1 MAGRVALVLPSP
13 GLRAAASQLLAE
25 TGEDALIYAGAEFH
39 PERVV
44 SRALEEGAA
53 VIVAPPPL
61 ARGLRQVGLLP
72 VVELE
77 VSPFELL
84 EALLR
89 ARESGRPVVLINYAR
104 SGPDPGVLSRLAG
117 VPVSCLSLPRDA
129 GKVREQLEKVPPGSV
144 VVGGETTVSLAI
156 GLGLAAV
163 AVTPGKA
170 ALEEALRRARAVLA
184 ALGQVTPAAGAGG
197 ASGGAP
203 GGQGDAGGPGGPP
216 AFPEVETEC
225 AGETP
230 ASLRPPWEEV
240 VASSPAMSR
249 AVAVARQIAGSLRPA
264 LVWGE
269 LGTGKSFLCA
279 YIHRHGPLADQEML
293 VVPCGGG
300 SQALKQRLGKLLDN
314 GSGFQG
320 TLVLEEVEE
329 LPPEWQAGLLGLLEQ
344 EGCGI
349 RVLATTRGKL
359 KEAVEGGRFRGDL
372 YWRLSELQLRVPPLR
387 ERAEDLEPL
396 LGVFWTELAGQ
407 PLPLT
412 PAGKE
417 RLLRYHWPGNVREL
431 RNFAHRYYLLWRGL
445 PLFPPEEREKMA
457 LDDFL
462 SAVEEES
469 LRAPIQVVP
478 GTLES
483 MQAQIMREM
492 TRRIKGSKA
501 EVARR
506 LGISRTTLWKRLKE
520 AGRVSAGGEGISGI
534 S

>member
-1 MAGRVALVLPSP
+1 VALVLPSP
-13 GLRAAASQLLAE
+13 GLRAAASELLAE

-44 SRALEEGAA
+44 SRAREEGAA

-72 VVELE
+72 VVEVE
-77 VSPFELL
+77 ASPFELL
-84 EALLR
+84 QALLR
-89 ARESGRPVVLINYAR
+89 AREGGRPVVLVHYSRI
-104 SGPDPGVLSRLAG
+104 GPDAETLSRLAG
-117 VPVSCLSLPRDA
+117 VPVTCLSLPRDA
-129 GKVREQLEKVPPGSV
+129 GKVREQLEKVPQGSV
-144 VVGGETTVSLAI
+144 VVGGETTVSLAA
-156 GLGLAAV
+156 GLGLRAV

-184 ALGQVTPAAGAGG
+184 ALGEAAAVAVGVEGCGGAAGGRGGEGG
-197 ASGGAP
+197 ASGAP
-203 GGQGDAGGPGGPP
+203 DGPMEVQEGQAGL
-216 AFPEVETEC
+216 
-225 AGETP
+225 AGETHE
-230 ASLRPPWEEV
+230 AMRPPWEEV
-240 VASSPAMSR
+240 VAFSAAMSR
-249 AVAVARQIAGSLRPA
+249 TVAVARQIAGSLRPA

-269 LGTGKSFLCA
+269 LGVGKSFLCA
-279 YIHRHGPLADQEML
+279 YIHRHGPMADQEMR
-293 VVPCGGG
+293 VVSCSVGA
-300 SQALKQRLGKLLDN
+300 QAAKERLGKLLDR

-320 TLVLEEVEE
+320 TLVVEEVEE

-359 KEAVEGGRFRGDL
+359 KEAVEGGRFREDL

-396 LGVFWTELAGQ
+396 LRAFWMELAGQ

-412 PAGKE
+412 TAGRE
-417 RLLRYHWPGNVREL
+417 RLLRYRWPGNVREL
-431 RNFAHRYYLLWRGL
+431 RNFAHRYYLLWKGL

-520 AGRVSAGGEGISGI
+520 AGRVSVGGEGMS
-534 S
+534 

>member
-1 MAGRVALVLPSP
+1 LAGRVALVLPSP

-44 SRALEEGAA
+44 SRAAEEGAA

-77 VSPFELL
+77 ASPFELL

-89 ARESGRPVVLINYAR
+89 AREAGRPIVLVHYSR
-104 SGPDPGVLSRLAG
+104 SGPDARVLSQLAG
-117 VPVSCLSLPRDA
+117 VPVTCLSLPRDA
-129 GKVREQLEKVPPGSV
+129 GKVKEQLEKVPPGSV
-144 VVGGETTVSLAI
+144 VVGGETTVSLAT

-184 ALGQVTPAAGAGG
+184 ALGQVTGVAVAEGGSGGPAGAAATCG
-197 ASGGAP
+197 A
-203 GGQGDAGGPGGPP
+203 AGGPVGVQEVGAEPDREAPGP
-216 AFPEVETEC
+216 
-225 AGETP
+225 
-230 ASLRPPWEEV
+230 LRPPWEEG
-240 VASSPAMSR
+240 VAVSPAMSR
-249 AVAVARQIAGSLRPA
+249 TVALARQIAGSLRPA

-269 LGTGKSFLCA
+269 LGVGKSFLCA

-300 SQALKQRLGKLLDN
+300 PQVLKDRLGKLLDR
-314 GSGFQG
+314 GSEFQG

-344 EGCGI
+344 EGCGF

-359 KEAVEGGRFRGDL
+359 KEAVDGGRFREDL

-387 ERAEDLEPL
+387 ERTEDLEPL
-396 LGVFWTELAGQ
+396 LGAFWTELAGQ
-407 PLPLT
+407 PLSLT
-412 PAGKE
+412 AAGKE

-431 RNFAHRYYLLWRGL
+431 RNFAHRYYLLWKGL

-469 LRAPIQVVP
+469 LRAPIQVIP

-520 AGRVSAGGEGISGI
+520 AGRASAGGEGIS
-534 S
+534 